1 MKLVIAW
8 SFLGCL
14 LHPVNSFVT
23 LSRHSTQVAFH
34 SNIDDVTGRVITT
47 GVLFRASFKD
57 VTLQGYSDTDC
68 YIANGD
74 NRGFGRAI
82 FETPQMCTH
91 FGIFPQSEDEAQA
104 NTTTLP
110 RGFSIGVHDDQA
122 LVATVDFTGEYED
135 LTMTNRV
142 ALPSQSFPVS
152 FHSNTQGQVFIGLHK
167 TGGLLP
173 PPAPDNKNDELKEIY
188 SYYRLMTDP
197 MQTTHFVSPEVVK
210 VDMNTQEIL
219 WKVLFDTDDGRS
231 TIGKV
236 IHLPSRD
243 LLVVAGSSNGKGSY
257 VGAGEWSNSWD
268 GFITLV
274 NATTGIINDSAAN
287 QTYLA
292 SEHSVRIQSQV
303 DQDDFI
309 LGMCV
314 SDDKLY
320 VTGTTTGKMK
330 PDATD
335 SGGAFLMKVDV
346 DTLNVL
352 WIQQWYGLGTEGIK
366 CTASSTQV
374 YVAGHVPTG
383 VSLKEDTTR
392 TLTTSKTQDLFIS
405 LVDANDGSMK
415 WTRQF
420 DSRRQDHLAEIVG
433 LSSGDLLIIGN
444 GMDFEKGIS
453 DIYVASITQADGF
466 YDWQGL
472 PPDADPILG
481 ATNPVTFPSDT
492 DNENQTSNDKN
503 NTAIIVASTVVPCV
517 ILLLIVG
524 IKIRQRAGPRGTDET
539 ESPREDKK
547 PETNG
552 DAPITSEINRA
563 DSTVGVV

>member
-1 MKLVIAW
+1 MKSALAG
-8 SFLGCL
+8 SFVWCL
-14 LHPVNSFVT
+14 FQLHPTHSFVT

-34 SNIDDVTGRVITT
+34 ANIDAITGRVLTT

-57 VTLQGYSDTDC
+57 ITLQGYSDTDC

-74 NRGFGRAI
+74 TRGFGRGI
-82 FETPQMCTH
+82 FETPQLCTH
-91 FGIFPQSEDEAQA
+91 FGIFPQPAEGEESDVASS
-104 NTTTLP
+104 LP
-110 RGFSIGVHDDQA
+110 RGFSLGVHDDQA
-122 LVATVDFTGEYED
+122 MVATVDFTGAYDD

-142 ALPSQSFPVS
+142 PLPTQSFPVS
-152 FHSNTQGQVFIGLHK
+152 FSSNIDGQIFIGVHK

-173 PPAPDNKNDELKEIY
+173 PQAPDDQDDHLNEIY
-188 SYYRLMTDP
+188 SYYELMTDP
-197 MQTTHFVSPEVVK
+197 MKTTHFVSPQVVK
-210 VDMNTQEIL
+210 VDMKTQEIL
-219 WKVLFDTDDGRS
+219 WQVVFDTEEGRS
-231 TIGKV
+231 TIGK
-236 IHLPSRD
+236 ILDLPSRD

-268 GFITLV
+268 GYITKV
-274 NATTGIINDSAAN
+274 NATSGVIDDSAAN
-287 QTYLA
+287 QTFLA
-292 SEHSVRIQSQV
+292 AEHSVRIQSQV
-303 DQDDFI
+303 DQDDLI

-330 PDATD
+330 TDATD
-335 SGGAFLMKVDV
+335 FGGAFLMKVDV

-352 WIQQWYGLGTEGIK
+352 WIQQWYGQGVRGIK

-374 YVAGHVPTG
+374 YVAGHVPKG

-392 TLTTSKTQDLFIS
+392 TLTTSKDQDLFIA

-433 LSSGDLLIIGN
+433 LSTGDLLFIGS
-444 GMDFEKGIS
+444 GMDFGNGVS

-472 PPDADPILG
+472 PPDVDPIRG
-481 ATNPVTFPSDT
+481 ATNPVTLSSD
-492 DNENQTSNDKN
+492 ESQTSSDKD
-503 NTAIIVASTVVPCV
+503 NTAIIVAATVVPCV

-524 IKIRQRAGPRGTDET
+524 LTLRSRRARQRGMEETDTPR
-539 ESPREDKK
+539 DKK
-547 PETNG
+547 SEPAAN
-552 DAPITSEINRA
+552 APHSSEITRA
-563 DSTVGVV
+563 DSAGGVV